1 MAVVIREDL
10 LPKIGDPGRI
20 VDGVGEL
27 VEDATVRFGGRIG
40 TLASA
45 RVAEEVLE
53 HLQAAGWR
61 PSPPASERAMT
72 DPDATRSSTALD
84 DLAAIVVSEV
94 DALIEDAGDR
104 REPGTV
110 RVLETLRAAVR
121 YLERRPVV
129 ESLDDAVRVV
139 EDPVLIQHADGTVT
153 SSWPNDTAIAALV
166 SREALDS
173 FVASYSALGKTVEA
187 IRRQVSP

>member
-1 MAVVIREDL
+1 M
-10 LPKIGDPGRI
+10 
-20 VDGVGEL
+20 
-27 VEDATVRFGGRIG
+27 
-40 TLASA
+40 
-45 RVAEEVLE
+45 
-53 HLQAAGWR
+53 
-61 PSPPASERAMT
+61 
-72 DPDATRSSTALD
+72 TALD
-84 DLAAIVVSEV
+84 DLAALVVSEV

-139 EDPVLIQHADGTVT
+139 EDVIDATVERASCGHGALIPTMRTAPAIVEALIGDPVLTRHADGTVT

-187 IRRQVSP
+187 IRRQLEP

>member
-1 MAVVIREDL
+1 MAVV
-10 LPKIGDPGRI
+10 
-20 VDGVGEL
+20 
-27 VEDATVRFGGRIG
+27 
-40 TLASA
+40 S
-45 RVAEEVLE
+45 
-53 HLQAAGWR
+53 
-61 PSPPASERAMT
+61 
-72 DPDATRSSTALD
+72 ALD
-84 DLAAIVVSEV
+84 DLAALVVSEV

-139 EDPVLIQHADGTVT
+139 EDIFEAHYAPCAGCAALWDGVAIGPAVVEALVGDPVLTQHDDGTVT
-153 SSWPNDTAIAALV
+153 IAWPNDTAIAALV